1 MLKVKS
7 GVHPRSLTIAAAV
20 INAAIELQ
28 LTADMLITSGND
40 GVHMP
45 KSKHYEDAALDFR
58 TKHLNGDDRAA
69 LIQAAKKRLGKGYDV
84 ILESL
89 GRTNEHLHIE
99 WDPKS

>member
-45 KSKHYEDAALDFR
+45 KAKHYQNKQSLLPIKKQE
-58 TKHLNGDDRAA
+58 
-69 LIQAAKKRLGKGYDV
+69 KRLIRRV
-84 ILESL
+84 
-89 GRTNEHLHIE
+89 
-99 WDPKS
+99 